1 MIERQFVK
9 PIRNSFNFDEPPIRI
24 INNGIVKYASK
35 STNDYLKKIKSE
47 PGRTKILALFLGAG
61 EYYSSNKNGD
71 WFGEKD
77 LIKRHPTFKECGHVY
92 KHHINK
98 DPKKKLG
105 DVEFVTYNHN
115 MHRVEGV
122 MSLINSR
129 CSEFVEKINRGED
142 LPVSMASRLKFDICS
157 TCGHKSKSFS
167 EYCYHLREEMNKI
180 HEDGS
185 KTYAINPDP
194 IFFDISIV
202 YRPADETAYSL
213 KKVASI
219 LGTEYNPD
227 FLIRIAEAKSFK
239 NIEKMAVLKK
249 LSELEKHIEGVLA
262 GKIEN
267 GTLINTLKRMADV
280 KDMPD
285 SAIDK
290 FKTLPLG
297 KVFGSLMDK
306 DIMLTLKE
314 FLKMIGEE
322 GLFSEVE
329 ELMPTGFR
337 DTVVDGPCDLD
348 YEKGDA
354 LSDHIIDELPKHRKI
369 NDNGKSII
377 IKFESPPVKRIKRHN
392 GGVSH
397 SAKSSRGMIIIKKS
411 NSLVA
416 KRAANIY
423 NSYKLDFFMK
433 NPTPLA
439 GLNVLSNNF
448 FVRT

>member
-1 MIERQFVK
+1 MIDRSFIK
-9 PIRNSFNFDEPPIRI
+9 PIRNSFDFREQPIRI
-24 INNGIVKYASK
+24 INSGIVKYAAE
-35 STNDYLKKIKSE
+35 STNDYLKHIKSE

-71 WFGEKD
+71 WFSEKD
-77 LIKRHPTFKECGHVY
+77 LIKRHPTFKSCGHVY
-92 KHHINK
+92 EHHINK

-105 DVEFVTYNHN
+105 DVEFVTYNYK
-115 MHRVEGV
+115 MRRVEGV
-122 MSLINSR
+122 MSLINSL
-129 CSEFVEKINRGED
+129 CSKYVEKVDRGED
-142 LPVSMASRLKFDICS
+142 LPVSMAARLKNDICS
-157 TCGHKSKSFS
+157 ICHHKSRSFN

-194 IFFDISIV
+194 IFFDISMV

-227 FLIRIAEAKSFK
+227 FVVRMAEAKSLK
-239 NIEKMAVLKK
+239 GVEKTAVLKK

-262 GKIEN
+262 GKVEN
-267 GTLINTLKRMADV
+267 GTLINTLKRMANT

-285 SAIDK
+285 STIDK
-290 FKTLPLG
+290 FKAMPLE
-297 KVFGSLMDK
+297 KAFGSLMDK
-306 DIMLTLKE
+306 DILLTLKE

-322 GLFSEVE
+322 GIFKEVE
-329 ELMPTGFR
+329 SLLPTGFR
-337 DTVVDGPCDLD
+337 DTEEAGPCDLD
-348 YEKGDA
+348 YQKGDA
-354 LSDHIIDELPKHRKI
+354 FSDHVIEGIPEGRQLGKA
-369 NDNGKSII
+369 NKSII
-377 IKFESPPVKRIKRHN
+377 IKFESPPVKRIT
-392 GGVSH
+392 S
-397 SAKSSRGMIIIKKS
+397 SADGTSRSMRSSKGMIIIKKS

-433 NPTPLA
+433 NPSPLA

-448 FVRT
+448 FRT